1 MVTRIVIRPKQ
12 ENAWGFFIAKN
23 KDDGGTFMKITGAK
37 HFVKALKFEGVDTIF
52 AYPGGYVN
60 DIFDE
65 LTHQED
71 IKLVLP
77 RHEQALVHEADG
89 YARATK
95 KAGVCIVTSGPG
107 ATNIVTSLATAMYD
121 SVPLVCFTGQVP
133 REQIGND
140 AFQEVDIVGIT
151 RSVTKHS
158 VLVKDRDEL
167 PRILKEAFY
176 IATTGR
182 PGPVLVDLPADVMKE
197 IREEHFPKSVN
208 IRSYKPNTGV
218 HIGQLKRAITELK
231 KAKRPI
237 FLIGG
242 GVTIAGAQEVLRQ
255 LVEKTKVPVITT
267 IMGKGAIPSDHEFYI
282 GNSGMHGCYAC
293 NMALEECDLIF
304 SIGARFSD
312 RTTGNL
318 SNFAPKAKIVHID
331 IDTASISRTVKVDI
345 PIVADAKLA
354 IEKMLPMAESVERP
368 QWIEQIKNWQ
378 KQHPLPKWDKKKE
391 FGPRVIL
398 EEVNKIEEDMIV
410 VTDVGQHQMW
420 TTQYLEMKGNRSLIM
435 SGGLGTMG
443 YGFPAAIGSAIGCPN
458 KRVLCI
464 TGDGGFQMNMQEM
477 ATAVCYGIPVTVI
490 LMNNHYLGMVRQMQ
504 ELFFNQRY
512 SLTRLKGNK
521 SCTYPVDLD
530 LEKEEYVPDFVTWA
544 KSYHVKGFRV
554 KTREELV
561 EALNEAKTVTD
572 RPTLIECMISPEEL
586 VYPMVK
592 SGTSLYDMIL
602 EEQ

>member
-1 MVTRIVIRPKQ
+1 
-12 ENAWGFFIAKN
+12 
-23 KDDGGTFMKITGAK
+23 MKITGAK
-37 HFVKALKFEGVDTIF
+37 HFVKALKFEGVDTVF

-65 LTHQED
+65 LTHQDD
-71 IKLVLP
+71 IKLILP
-77 RHEQALVHEADG
+77 RHEQALVHMADG
-89 YARATK
+89 YARATGK
-95 KAGVCIVTSGPG
+95 PGICIVTSGPG

-197 IREEHFPKSVN
+197 IREEHFPKTVN
-208 IRSYKPNTGV
+208 IRSYKPSTGIHV
-218 HIGQLKRAITELK
+218 GQLKRAMNELK
-231 KAKRPI
+231 KAERPI

-242 GVTIAGAQEVLRQ
+242 GVNIAGAGKELIE
-255 LVEKTKVPVITT
+255 LVNKTKVPVITT
-267 IMGKGAIPSDHEFYI
+267 IMGKGAIPTNHELYI
-282 GNSGMHGCYAC
+282 GNSGMHGSYAC

-318 SNFAPKAKIVHID
+318 SKFAPKAKIVHID
-331 IDTASISRTVKVDI
+331 IDTASISRTVTVDI
-345 PIVADAKLA
+345 PIVADAKVA
-354 IEKMLPMAESVERP
+354 IEKMLTMVQEVERP
-368 QWIEQIKNWQ
+368 EWISQIHKWQ
-378 KQHPLPKWDKKKE
+378 AEHPLPKEDKHKE
-391 FGPRVIL
+391 FGPRMIMEQINEL
-398 EEVNKIEEDMIV
+398 KEDLIV

-420 TTQYLEMKGNRSLIM
+420 TTQYLKMEGNRQLIM

-443 YGFPAAIGSAIGCPN
+443 YGFPASLGASLAGQK
-458 KRVLCI
+458 KRIICI

-477 ATAVCYGIPVTVI
+477 ATAVCYGIPVTVVI
-490 LMNNHYLGMVRQMQ
+490 MNNQYLGMVRQMQ
-504 ELFFNQRY
+504 ELFLNQRY
-512 SLTRLKGNK
+512 SLTCLKGDK
-521 SCTYPVDLD
+521 ACTYPSD
-530 LEKEEYVPDFVTWA
+530 LESLEADYVPDFVKWA
-544 KSYHVKGFRV
+544 DSYHVKGYRV
-554 KTREELV
+554 NGKDQLI
-561 EALNEAKTVTD
+561 EALNQAGNITD
-572 RPTLIECMISPEEL
+572 RPTVIECMIHPDEL
-586 VYPMVK
+586 VFPMVK

-602 EEQ
+602 ED

>member
-1 MVTRIVIRPKQ
+1 
-12 ENAWGFFIAKN
+12 
-23 KDDGGTFMKITGAK
+23 MKITGAK
-37 HFVKALKFEGVDTIF
+37 HFVKALKFEGVDTVF

-65 LTHQED
+65 LTHQDD
-71 IKLVLP
+71 IKLILP
-77 RHEQALVHEADG
+77 RHEQALVHMADG
-89 YARATK
+89 YARATGK
-95 KAGVCIVTSGPG
+95 PGICIVTSGPG

-197 IREEHFPKSVN
+197 IREEHFPKTVN
-208 IRSYKPNTGV
+208 IRSYKPSTGIHV
-218 HIGQLKRAITELK
+218 GQLKRAMNELK
-231 KAKRPI
+231 KAERPI

-242 GVTIAGAQEVLRQ
+242 GVNIAGAGKELIE
-255 LVEKTKVPVITT
+255 LVNKTKVPVITT
-267 IMGKGAIPSDHEFYI
+267 IMGKGAIPTNHELYI
-282 GNSGMHGCYAC
+282 GNSGMHGSYAC

-318 SNFAPKAKIVHID
+318 SKFAQKAKIVHID
-331 IDTASISRTVKVDI
+331 IDTASISRTVTVDI
-345 PIVADAKLA
+345 PIVADAKVA
-354 IEKMLPMAESVERP
+354 IEKMLTMVQEVERP
-368 QWIEQIKNWQ
+368 EWISQIHKWQ
-378 KQHPLPKWDKKKE
+378 AEHPLPKEDKHKE
-391 FGPRVIL
+391 FGPRVIMEQINEL
-398 EEVNKIEEDMIV
+398 KEDLIV

-420 TTQYLEMKGNRSLIM
+420 TTQYLKMEGNRQLIM

-443 YGFPAAIGSAIGCPN
+443 YGFPASLGASLAGQK
-458 KRVLCI
+458 KRIICI

-477 ATAVCYGIPVTVI
+477 ATAVCYGIPVTVVI
-490 LMNNHYLGMVRQMQ
+490 MNNQYLGMVRQMQ
-504 ELFFNQRY
+504 ELFLNQRY
-512 SLTRLKGNK
+512 SLTCLKGDK
-521 SCTYPVDLD
+521 ACTYPSD
-530 LEKEEYVPDFVTWA
+530 LESLEADYVPDFVKWA
-544 KSYHVKGFRV
+544 DSYHVKGYRV
-554 KTREELV
+554 NGKDQLI
-561 EALNEAKTVTD
+561 EALNQAGNITD
-572 RPTLIECMISPEEL
+572 RPTVIECMIHPDEL
-586 VYPMVK
+586 VFPMVK

-602 EEQ
+602 ED

>member
-1 MVTRIVIRPKQ
+1 
-12 ENAWGFFIAKN
+12 
-23 KDDGGTFMKITGAK
+23 MKITGAK
-37 HFVKALKFEGVDTIF
+37 HFVKALKFEGVDTVF

-65 LTHQED
+65 LTHQDD

-89 YARATK
+89 YAKATGK
-95 KAGVCIVTSGPG
+95 PGVCIVTSGPG

-208 IRSYKPNTGV
+208 IRSYKPSTGV
-218 HIGQLKRAITELK
+218 HVGQLKRAVSELK

-242 GVTIAGAQEVLRQ
+242 GVNIARAGASLQKLIA
-255 LVEKTKVPVITT
+255 KVKAPVITT
-267 IMGKGAIPSDHEFYI
+267 IMGKGAIPTDHELYI

-293 NMALEECDLIF
+293 NMAMEECDLIF

-318 SNFAPKAKIVHID
+318 SNFAPKAKIIHID

-345 PIVADAKLA
+345 PIVADAKVA
-354 IEKMLPMAESVERP
+354 IEKMVTMTEKLEWPE
-368 QWIEQIKNWQ
+368 WLLQISKWQ
-378 KQHPLPKWDKKKE
+378 NEHPLPKEDKHKE
-391 FGPRVIL
+391 FGPRLVL
-398 EEVNKIEEDMIV
+398 SELNRLQEDMIV

-420 TTQYLEMKGNRSLIM
+420 TTQYLEMLGNRQLIM

-443 YGFPAAIGSAIGCPN
+443 YGFPAAIGAAIGCPE
-458 KRVLCI
+458 KRIVCI

-477 ATAVCYGIPVTVI
+477 ATAVCYGIPVTI
-490 LMNNHYLGMVRQMQ
+490 LLMNNHYLGMVRQMQ

-512 SLTRLKGNK
+512 SLTCLKGK
-521 SCTYPVDLD
+521 KACTYPSDLD
-530 LEKEEYVPDFVTWA
+530 LEKEAYVPDFVTWA
-544 KSYHVKGFRV
+544 KSYQIEGFRV
-554 KTREELV
+554 RSQEELKM
-561 EALNEAKTVTD
+561 ALQKAKDITD
-572 RPTLIECMISPEEL
+572 RPTLIECMIAPDEL
-586 VYPMVK
+586 VFPMVK

-602 EEQ
+602 EE

>member
-1 MVTRIVIRPKQ
+1 
-12 ENAWGFFIAKN
+12 
-23 KDDGGTFMKITGAK
+23 MKITGAK
-37 HFVKALKFEGVDTIF
+37 HFVKALKFEGVDTVF

-65 LTHQED
+65 LTHQDD
-71 IKLVLP
+71 IKLILP
-77 RHEQALVHEADG
+77 RHEQALVHMADG
-89 YARATK
+89 YARATGK
-95 KAGVCIVTSGPG
+95 PGICIVTSGPG

-151 RSVTKHS
+151 RGVTKHS

-197 IREEHFPKSVN
+197 IREEHFPKTVN
-208 IRSYKPNTGV
+208 IRSYKPSTGIHV
-218 HIGQLKRAITELK
+218 GQLKRAMNELK
-231 KAKRPI
+231 KAERPI

-242 GVTIAGAQEVLRQ
+242 GVNIAGAGKELIE
-255 LVEKTKVPVITT
+255 LVNKTKVPVITT
-267 IMGKGAIPSDHEFYI
+267 IMGKGAIPTNHELYI
-282 GNSGMHGCYAC
+282 GNSGMHGSYAC

-318 SNFAPKAKIVHID
+318 SKFAPKAKIVHID
-331 IDTASISRTVKVDI
+331 IDTASISRTVTVDI
-345 PIVADAKLA
+345 PIVADAKVA
-354 IEKMLPMAESVERP
+354 IEKMLTMVQEVERP
-368 QWIEQIKNWQ
+368 EWISQIHKWQ
-378 KQHPLPKWDKKKE
+378 AEHPLPKEDKHKE
-391 FGPRVIL
+391 FGPRMIMEQINEL
-398 EEVNKIEEDMIV
+398 KEDLIV

-420 TTQYLEMKGNRSLIM
+420 TTQYLKMEGNRQLIM

-443 YGFPAAIGSAIGCPN
+443 YGFPASLGASLAGQK
-458 KRVLCI
+458 KRIICI

-477 ATAVCYGIPVTVI
+477 ATAVCYGIPVTVVI
-490 LMNNHYLGMVRQMQ
+490 MNNQYLGMVRQMQ
-504 ELFFNQRY
+504 ELFLNQRY
-512 SLTRLKGNK
+512 SLTCLKGDK
-521 SCTYPVDLD
+521 ACTYPSD
-530 LEKEEYVPDFVTWA
+530 LESLEADYVPDFVKWA
-544 KSYHVKGFRV
+544 DSYHVKGYRV
-554 KTREELV
+554 NGKDQLI
-561 EALNEAKTVTD
+561 EALNQAGNITD
-572 RPTLIECMISPEEL
+572 RPTVIECMIHPDEL
-586 VYPMVK
+586 VFPMVK

-602 EEQ
+602 ED

>member
-1 MVTRIVIRPKQ
+1 
-12 ENAWGFFIAKN
+12 
-23 KDDGGTFMKITGAK
+23 MKITGAK
-37 HFVKALKFEGVDTIF
+37 HFVKALKFEGVDTVF

-65 LTHQED
+65 LTHQDD
-71 IKLVLP
+71 IKLILP
-77 RHEQALVHEADG
+77 RHEQALVHMADG
-89 YARATK
+89 YARATGK
-95 KAGVCIVTSGPG
+95 PGICIVTSGPG

-197 IREEHFPKSVN
+197 IREEHFPKTVN
-208 IRSYKPNTGV
+208 IRSYKPSTGIHV
-218 HIGQLKRAITELK
+218 GQLKRAMNELK
-231 KAKRPI
+231 KAERPI

-242 GVTIAGAQEVLRQ
+242 GVNIAGAGKELIE
-255 LVEKTKVPVITT
+255 LVNKTKVPVITT
-267 IMGKGAIPSDHEFYI
+267 IMGKGAIPTNHELYI
-282 GNSGMHGCYAC
+282 GNSGMHGSYAC

-318 SNFAPKAKIVHID
+318 SKFAPKAKIVHID
-331 IDTASISRTVKVDI
+331 IDTASISRTVTVDI
-345 PIVADAKLA
+345 PIVADAKVA
-354 IEKMLPMAESVERP
+354 IEKMLTMVQEVERP
-368 QWIEQIKNWQ
+368 EWISQIHKWQ
-378 KQHPLPKWDKKKE
+378 AEHPLPKEDKHKE
-391 FGPRVIL
+391 FGPRVIMEQINEL
-398 EEVNKIEEDMIV
+398 KEDLIV

-420 TTQYLEMKGNRSLIM
+420 TTQYLKMEGNRQLIM

-443 YGFPAAIGSAIGCPN
+443 YGFPASLGASLAGQK
-458 KRVLCI
+458 KRIICI

-477 ATAVCYGIPVTVI
+477 ATAVCYGIPVTVVI
-490 LMNNHYLGMVRQMQ
+490 MNNQYLGMVRQMQ
-504 ELFFNQRY
+504 ELFLNQRY
-512 SLTRLKGNK
+512 SLTCLKGDK
-521 SCTYPVDLD
+521 ACTYPSD
-530 LEKEEYVPDFVTWA
+530 LESLEADYVPDFVKWA
-544 KSYHVKGFRV
+544 DSYHVKGCRV
-554 KTREELV
+554 NGKDQLI
-561 EALNEAKTVTD
+561 EALNQAGNITD
-572 RPTLIECMISPEEL
+572 RPTVIECMIHPDEL
-586 VYPMVK
+586 VFPMVK

-602 EEQ
+602 ED

>member
-1 MVTRIVIRPKQ
+1 
-12 ENAWGFFIAKN
+12 
-23 KDDGGTFMKITGAK
+23 MKITGAK
-37 HFVKALKFEGVDTIF
+37 HFVKALKFEGVDTVF

-65 LTHQED
+65 LTHQDD
-71 IKLVLP
+71 IKLILP
-77 RHEQALVHEADG
+77 RHEQALVHMADG
-89 YARATK
+89 YARATGK
-95 KAGVCIVTSGPG
+95 PGICIVTSGPG

-197 IREEHFPKSVN
+197 IREEHFPKTVN
-208 IRSYKPNTGV
+208 IRSYKPSTGIHV
-218 HIGQLKRAITELK
+218 GQLKRAMNELK
-231 KAKRPI
+231 KAERPI

-242 GVTIAGAQEVLRQ
+242 GVNIAGAGKELIE
-255 LVEKTKVPVITT
+255 LVNKTKVPVITT
-267 IMGKGAIPSDHEFYI
+267 IMGKGAIPTNHELYI
-282 GNSGMHGCYAC
+282 GNSGMHGSYAC

-318 SNFAPKAKIVHID
+318 SKFAPKAKIVHID
-331 IDTASISRTVKVDI
+331 IDTASISRTVTVDI
-345 PIVADAKLA
+345 PIVADAKVA
-354 IEKMLPMAESVERP
+354 IEKMLTMVQEVERP
-368 QWIEQIKNWQ
+368 EWISQIHKWQ
-378 KQHPLPKWDKKKE
+378 AEHPLPREDKHKE
-391 FGPRVIL
+391 FGPRMIMEQINEL
-398 EEVNKIEEDMIV
+398 KEDLIV

-420 TTQYLEMKGNRSLIM
+420 TTQYLKMEGNRQLIM

-443 YGFPAAIGSAIGCPN
+443 YGFPASLGASLAGQK
-458 KRVLCI
+458 KRIICI

-477 ATAVCYGIPVTVI
+477 ATAVCYGIPVTVVI
-490 LMNNHYLGMVRQMQ
+490 MNNQYLGMVRQMQ
-504 ELFFNQRY
+504 ELFLNQRY
-512 SLTRLKGNK
+512 SLTCLKGDK
-521 SCTYPVDLD
+521 ACTYPSD
-530 LEKEEYVPDFVTWA
+530 LESLEADYVPDFVKWA
-544 KSYHVKGFRV
+544 DSYHVKGYRV
-554 KTREELV
+554 NGKDQLI
-561 EALNEAKTVTD
+561 EALNQAGNITD
-572 RPTLIECMISPEEL
+572 RPTVIECMIHPDEL
-586 VYPMVK
+586 VFPMVK

-602 EEQ
+602 ED